1 MKEES
6 PAILLLVSAH
16 LGSFF
21 CQFPHQVYGE
31 ASRSP
36 GHAEMTQ
43 MLGFNVPHRIHPVNL
58 SEQGHLW
65 DAGPEV
71 AAPSTEVAAP
81 GGGSRAALEVRTGR
95 SQDAHG
101 LCPSPDPLR
110 SQPLVVTRCWSWE
123 ACGLQPNVS

>member
-16 LGSFF
+16 RGSFF
-21 CQFPHQVYGE
+21 CQFTQQVYGE

-65 DAGPEV
+65 DAG
-71 AAPSTEVAAP
+71 SSFY
-81 GGGSRAALEVRTGR
+81 GGR
-95 SQDAHG
+95 STRRWQQSRPGSQDRQIPGRSRSVPFSGPSEITAPRGDSLLELGG
-101 LCPSPDPLR
+101 L
-110 SQPLVVTRCWSWE
+110 WF
-123 ACGLQPNVS
+123 AA